1 MRSEVTKRRLLV
13 FGGSLLIAGAASSVQ
28 ALPQPI
34 TVTGAGSTFAY
45 PILSKWT
52 ADYMA
57 ADFRANGG
65 TKIDYQGV
73 GSGAGIELIKARKV
87 DFGASDMPLA
97 SAELKQFGL
106 GQFPIV
112 IGGVVPVFNLP
123 GIPLGKLKFTGPIL
137 ANIYLG
143 KITKWNDPAL
153 VAINPGL
160 SLPDAAIVVTHR
172 SDGSGTTFNWVNFL
186 SKYSAE
192 WKTKVGEGTS
202 VNWPVGLGGK
212 GNDGVGQLVQQT
224 PYAIGYVE
232 YAYCA
237 QKKLT
242 WGLVQNR
249 SGNFIAPSIQSFQAA
264 AEGANWQP
272 KQDFYLVLTDAP
284 GKNAYPITA
293 TTFILLPKK
302 LSNFGRNRALLDV
315 FAWALEEGQQSALS
329 LDYVPLPDKLK
340 VQVEIYWTTD
350 IQH

>member
-1 MRSEVTKRRLLV
+1 
-13 FGGSLLIAGAASSVQ
+13 I
-28 ALPQPI
+28 
-34 TVTGAGSTFAY
+34 
-45 PILSKWT
+45 
-52 ADYMA
+52 
-57 ADFRANGG
+57 
-65 TKIDYQGV
+65 

-87 DFGASDMPLA
+87 DFGASDMPLTPA
-97 SAELKQFGL
+97 ALKQYGL
-106 GQFPIV
+106 GQFPVV

-123 GIPLGKLKFTGPIL
+123 GIPLGKLRFSGPIL
-137 ANIYLG
+137 ADIYLG

-153 VAINPGL
+153 VRINPGL
-160 SLPDAAIVVTHR
+160 PLPDAAIAVTHR

-186 SKYSAE
+186 SKYSPA
-192 WKTKVGEGTS
+192 WKAKVGEGTT
-202 VNWPVGLGGK
+202 VNWPTGIGGK

-249 SGNFIAPSIQSFQAA
+249 AGTFVAPSIQTFQAA
-264 AEGANWQP
+264 ADGANWQP

-302 LSNFGRNRALLDV
+302 LNDFSRNRALLNL
-315 FAWALEEGQQSALS
+315 FGWALEEGTQQALS
-329 LDYVPLPDKLK
+329 LDYVPLPLKLK
-340 VQVEIYWTTD
+340 VLVEAYWTSD
-350 IQH
+350 IKH